1 MATLKEALEYAKMNP
16 NSSFATALR
25 TKIENGEA
33 DAQAQSEGIQLP
45 GRQQS
50 PSFLDKISTE
60 AKKLNTEYQ
69 RNVGEAEARQARG
82 EQTGLETAAQTFG
95 EAARGSVKTLLS
107 PLTVGVGEILNATGI
122 TKGIE
127 ERAKATQAYI
137 AQQKALNPNYDP
149 TTDIKLNPI
158 NAGQVQGMKD
168 IGMPNYTPSEREK
181 ANLGILTN
189 IGGAAIDVAGA
200 LEGVG
205 ALKAVTGAAA
215 SGISSGARQ
224 TASAIANAPIV
235 SGTGEVLRSAG
246 RTLKTIPENI
256 ATNVGEMQAKEAAIN
271 SFPST
276 AGQNAIRKGIDIAD
290 ATTLQNAIKTPEAKT
305 LIETIKNYAAGNK
318 SVSPFEVVGKPIVN
332 RLKTLDTQVKS
343 YATQL
348 DSVAKDLKG
357 VSLTD
362 VSKIDTAVMDGLNK
376 LQVGIKKGGLDF
388 VGSSL
393 EGIGSSGKIVDNVFK
408 RLQEARDAFDLHNLK
423 KYIDANVSYGKRVEG
438 LDAGAE
444 RLLKTWRKAIDDT
457 LDTQFIEYNKVNTEL
472 AKRISPLEDL
482 KSILKNTDGLDT
494 DLLSEKAGI
503 IARRITSA
511 AASNPEIKQ
520 VLRNL
525 DQFTSTTGKTLGK
538 IENLQDLYNIL
549 NKYYDIA
556 PKTGFQNLVKEGVN
570 VGGGLT
576 EQVIDKVK
584 GFAGSTNAT
593 RQKALENYLDELLNP
608 AKAKIPTKVMNSTK
622 ATTKNV
628 IMPDTIP
635 QSTKA
640 ASKVVEKSIPKELQ
654 PLGETLDTLNPT
666 GSVFAKYTPEKRA
679 RLALGKNI
687 TTYNKTAGL
696 KADELV
702 TVYRGTGTGNK
713 IVPGDFITT
722 NKQLAKDYAGTGKVI
737 EAKVRAGDILDDIT
751 EPLGEEYIY
760 RPNK

>member
-33 DAQAQSEGIQLP
+33 DEQAKAEGVQLP

-50 PSFLDKISTE
+50 PGFLDKVGSAVSERYGNIKNELTSNQVTSPTNLQASGMEKVLRVAGQAAGAVGDIIGAGIGSAASTVNEMTGGAAGE
-60 AKKLNTEYQ
+60 ASKAGASYILNTDLGKQGLNFAQQGMEKYSEWKQ
-69 RNVGEAEARQARG
+69 ANPNAAKDLEAVVNIASIIPIGKGAG
-82 EQTGLETAAQTFG
+82 
-95 EAARGSVKTLLS
+95 VTLS
-107 PLTVGVGEILNATGI
+107 GVEDV
-122 TKGIE
+122 
-127 ERAKATQAYI
+127 AKATT
-137 AQQKALNPNYDP
+137 KGL
-149 TTDIKLNPI
+149 TT
-158 NAGQVQGMKD
+158 
-168 IGMPNYTPSEREK
+168 
-181 ANLGILTN
+181 
-189 IGGAAIDVAGA
+189 AAKTVV
-200 LEGVG
+200 E
-205 ALKAVTGAAA
+205 
-215 SGISSGARQ
+215 
-224 TASAIANAPIV
+224 APIV
-235 SGTGEVLRSAG
+235 SGTGEVLKSAG

-256 ATNVGEMQAKEAAIN
+256 ATNVGEMQAKEAVIN

-276 AGQNAIRKGIDIAD
+276 AGQNAIRKGVDIAD

-538 IENLQDLYNIL
+538 IENLQDLYNTL

-628 IMPDTIP
+628 IMPNTIP

-640 ASKVVEKSIPKELQ
+640 ATKVVEKSK
-654 PLGETLDTLNPT
+654 
-666 GSVFAKYTPEKRA
+666 A
-679 RLALGKNI
+679 
-687 TTYNKTAGL
+687 NK
-696 KADELV
+696 K
-702 TVYRGTGTGNK
+702 
-713 IVPGDFITT
+713 
-722 NKQLAKDYAGTGKVI
+722 
-737 EAKVRAGDILDDIT
+737 
-751 EPLGEEYIY
+751 
-760 RPNK
+760 